1 MTSLP
6 LLPGA
11 EPFSVDA
18 GPIGVLLS
26 HGFTGMPSSM
36 RPWADR
42 IAAAGYTVRLPL
54 LPGHGTSWQD
64 MNTTHWTDWYATVE
78 ASFTE
83 LSRRCEQVFVCGLSM
98 GGTLVTKLAED
109 HGRDVAGVVLVNP
122 SYGTRRFDT
131 RLARFI
137 APVLT
142 SRPGIGSDIKAGGV
156 EGGYD
161 RVPLKA
167 FVSLQKLWDVV
178 AADLGRVSAPV
189 RLFTS
194 REDHVVD
201 SLSAQLLHERATGTT
216 IEQTWLENSYHV
228 ATLDNDA
235 EQIFNGTLRFI
246 DGLSIDGLSKAH
258 PAGPADG
265 AAPENVAG
273 PSKFA

>member
-1 MTSLP
+1 VTILP

-11 EPFSVDA
+11 EPFSVDG

-42 IAAAGYTVRLPL
+42 VAAAGYTVRLPL
-54 LPGHGTSWQD
+54 LPWQD
-64 MNTTHWTDWYATVE
+64 MNTTRWTDWYATIE

-83 LSRRCEQVFVCGLSM
+83 LRQRCEQVFVCGLSM

-109 HGRDVAGVVLVNP
+109 HGGDVAGIVLVNP

-131 RLARFI
+131 RFAKFI
-137 APVLT
+137 APVVT

-178 AADLGRVSAPV
+178 AADLGRVTAPV

-201 SLSAQLLHERATGTT
+201 SLSAQLLHERATNTT
-216 IEQTWLENSYHV
+216 VEQTWLENSYHV

-235 EQIFNGTLRFI
+235 EQIFDGSLQFI
-246 DGLSIDGLSKAH
+246 GARSTAAA
-258 PAGPADG
+258 AGPDDG
-265 AAPENVAG
+265 AASETVVVPG
-273 PSKFA
+273 RPT